1 MINATT
7 AFLLF
12 VFLFYFSPLYA
23 QRGVPP
29 GHVKRNT
36 FVAKWPQHLDF
47 LPPMVK
53 LLKVP
58 DEWEISVAAS
68 GLGKIRMMQP
78 MPNGMLYVTRRDG
91 LDVLLLKDANGD
103 NKFDSIFTVE
113 YPFRAVHGIAEK
125 NGYLY
130 LCNNYEL
137 RRYRILPDGMLG
149 EKETL
154 VTGLPSGGQHPNRT
168 IAFGPNG
175 KLYITVGTL
184 CNDCKETD
192 PEVASILEVDTTTWK
207 RNIFATG
214 LRNTIGIDFHPQTK
228 ELWGI
233 DNGGDGKGNKWPP
246 EEVNKIVKGGNY
258 GFPFVYGKQEVDRTK
273 DDPPGDVK
281 QAFALNTE
289 PSVLELQAHMAPIDF
304 KFFKGQDNI
313 PPQYTGDA
321 LAAFHGSWNRRKLV
335 GYKVMR
341 IRFQNGIAVKAED
354 FLTGFL
360 KPAFPLF
367 GRKAYMGRP
376 AGIAITDN
384 GVIYVSDDAN
394 GVIYAIKRK
403 K

>member
-1 MINATT
+1 MARLPIVLLLS
-7 AFLLF
+7 FLLY
-12 VFLFYFSPLYA
+12 VTSLNA
-23 QRGVPP
+23 QRGAPP
-29 GHVKRNT
+29 RHVKRTNL
-36 FVAKWPQHLDF
+36 VAKWAQHLDF

-58 DEWEISVAAS
+58 EGWQVTVAAA
-68 GLGKIRMMQP
+68 GLGKVRMMQP
-78 MPNGMLYVTRRDG
+78 LPNGMLYVTRRDG
-91 LDVLLLKDANGD
+91 LDVLLLQDVNGD
-103 NKFDSIFTVE
+103 NRFDSIKTVE

-130 LCNNYEL
+130 LCNSYEL
-137 RRYRILPDGMLG
+137 RRYRILPDGMLA

-154 VTGLPSGGQHPNRT
+154 ITGLPSGGQHPNRT

-192 PEVASILEVDTTTWK
+192 PEVASILEVDTASWK
-207 RNIFATG
+207 RNIYATG
-214 LRNTIGIDFHPQTK
+214 LRNTIGIDFHPETK

-246 EEVNKIVKGGNY
+246 EEVNHIKRGGNY
-258 GFPFVYGKQEVDRTK
+258 GFPFVYGKREIDRTK

-281 QAFALNTE
+281 SSFALNTE
-289 PSVLELQAHMAPIDF
+289 PSVLNLTAHMAPIDF
-304 KFFKGQDNI
+304 KFFKGQANI
-313 PPQYTGDA
+313 PADYTGDA

-341 IRFQNGIAVKAED
+341 IHFENGVAVKATN

-376 AGIAITDN
+376 AGLAITN
-384 GVIYVSDDAN
+384 EGVIYVSDDAN

-403 K
+403 S